1 MATATL
7 SALSGAGGGAY
18 AQLQEMQAQRMAEQA
33 EGRAR
38 ALRSAAEEAQANAV
52 RARETARTR
61 RVESDRAE
69 GTAQDARANLVSLK
83 SGQDTQADLTTLR
96 DGIARVQEALNTTST
111 AAAVIN
117 AEGQTTGTLVNVTA

>member
-18 AQLQEMQAQRMAEQA
+18 AQLQELQAQRTAEQA

-38 ALRSAAEEAQANAV
+38 ALRTAADEAQASAV

-61 RVESDRAE
+61 RVESDQAE

-83 SGQDTQADLTTLR
+83 AGQETQAGLTSLR
-96 DGIARVQEALNTTST
+96 NDIAGIQKAFQANST